1 MVLQTIHRIPDG
13 GGGWLGRAGLAT
25 VFVSL
30 QMQIGFINIIRLEL
44 GWLGWAGLGWA
55 GWLGRLPLQIGMRSD
70 KTVQLGRG

>member
-1 MVLQTIHRIPDG
+1 MYSAPPMVLQTIHRIPDG

-44 GWLGWAGLGWA
+44 GWAGLGWA
-55 GWLGRLPLQIGMRSD
+55 GWAGLAGPPATANRNEI
-70 KTVQLGRG
+70 

>member
-1 MVLQTIHRIPDG
+1 MSIPPMVLQTIHRIPDG

-44 GWLGWAGLGWA
+44 GWAG
-55 GWLGRLPLQIGMRSD
+55 LGRLPLQIGMRSD